1 MKKTTIVLLCSAVI
15 VIFTVLV
22 AVVCFKLYYQ
32 EDGKRLDSIEVSLN
46 DKGKGISLD
55 SAIPIEDDKVEELKG
70 YDFQVKNK
78 GNVDSKYQVLIEE
91 VELSNKKGYSKSELL
106 SRNQL
111 NYELRLNGK
120 VIAGGNMADIKDNII
135 DERMVP
141 VSKTNKYKLKVWIP
155 QSAGKTNWSNKYY
168 RYKVNIKTVTEED

>member
-1 MKKTTIVLLCSAVI
+1 MKKTTIILLCSAAI

-22 AVVCFKLYYQ
+22 SIVCFKLYNQ
-32 EDGKRLDSIEVSLN
+32 EDRRVSSVEISLN
-46 DKGKGISLD
+46 DQGKGVMLD
-55 SAIPIEDDKVEELKG
+55 QVIPIQDYEVEKLKG
-70 YDFQVKNK
+70 YDFQVKNN
-78 GNVDSKYQVLIEE
+78 GDIDTMYQVLIEE

-120 VIAGGNMADIKDNII
+120 VIAGGSMADIEDNII
-135 DERMVP
+135 DKRMVP
-141 VSKTNKYKLKVWIP
+141 VTKTNKYKLKVWIP

>member
-22 AVVCFKLYYQ
+22 SVVCFKLYNQ
-32 EDGKRLDSIEVSLN
+32 EDRRVSSVEISLN
-46 DKGKGISLD
+46 DQGKGVMLD
-55 SAIPIEDDKVEELKG
+55 KVIPIQDYEVDKFKG
-70 YDFQVKNK
+70 YDFQVKNN
-78 GNVDSKYQVLIEE
+78 GDVDTMYQVLIEE

-120 VIAGGNMADIKDNII
+120 VIAGGSMADIKDNII
-135 DERMVP
+135 DKRMVP
-141 VSKTNKYKLKVWIP
+141 VTKTNKYKLKVWIP